1 MKLQIIETSDYILA
15 VSDEEIKEGDW
26 YWTPI
31 KRSIEQCVKKL
42 LIIKEGDNDVEQLKL
57 IAYQPKGN
65 VSELDL
71 PLLPELFIEDD
82 VEKLAKEHLQFWR
95 NKNNIHLSNIVHAD
109 RCKNDFKAGYKAAT
123 KVYSEEDL
131 INAYKQG
138 LNDSDNIRLFGEEQI
153 IKDFV
158 KSLEKPRIPKY
169 FIPTLVEKRIKNPHT
184 CEHYNEVGCIKDICS
199 CYSLTPDTLVNHQNK
214 TVLIGTY
221 E

>member
-1 MKLQIIETSDYILA
+1 MKLQIVETPDYILA
-15 VSDEEIKEGDW
+15 VSDEEIKGDD
-26 YWTPI
+26 YQLVPMI
-31 KRSIEQCVKKL
+31 SKIEKAT
-42 LIIKEGDNDVEQLKL
+42 KENIHLSYMCYKI

-65 VSELDL
+65 AAELDL
-71 PLLPELFIEDD
+71 PLLPELTIEDD
-82 VEKLAKEHLQFWR
+82 VEKLWLDF
-95 NKNNIHLSNIVHAD
+95 NKNHNRELPLGKEQFIRVIS
-109 RCKNDFKAGYKAAT
+109 YKAAT
-123 KVYSEEDL
+123 KFYNEEDL

-138 LNDSDNIRLFGEEQI
+138 LNNSDNIRLFGEEQI

-169 FIPTLVEKRIKNPHT
+169 FIPTLVEKRIKNTHT

-199 CYSLTPDTLVNHQNK
+199 CYSLTPDTLINHQNK